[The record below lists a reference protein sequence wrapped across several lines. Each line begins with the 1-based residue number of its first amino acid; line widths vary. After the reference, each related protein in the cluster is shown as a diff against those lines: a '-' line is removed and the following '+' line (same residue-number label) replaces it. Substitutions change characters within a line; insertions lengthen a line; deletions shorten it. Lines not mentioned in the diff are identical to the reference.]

1 MTNTPYLTND
11 KLSIHELDEVINA
24 AMHRKQ
30 ELYDAQLEGL
40 LDEMERRCD
49 ELSLS
54 LPALLAIAKKR
65 KRKVRTR
72 KDNGST
78 EE

>member
-1 MTNTPYLTND
+1 MTATPDLTTG
-11 KLSIHELDEVINA
+11 KSIHDLDEIINA

-65 KRKVRTR
+65 TR
-72 KDNGST
+72 KDNGS